1 MKKST
6 LYLLG
11 ILISIILGSYLNY
24 IFCCNSSETVLEPEL
39 QVGNQ
44 LYTTNAFKLL
54 DKSGK
59 VVIKE
64 NDNFNFSLSESKFLL
79 PISDNLNKAI
89 SKSVSYF
96 KNNPNAALS
105 ITGYYTNNEENNSAY
120 SNLGLARAN
129 AIKNYFVSKGLSS
142 RHINTYGVLNDKLV
156 SNQEMIL
163 YGPNDFET
171 ISISDS
177 EVLAEEMNLIAS
189 EIKNK
194 PLYLNFEL
202 SATKLKLTPEQRVK
216 VEKIAR
222 YLDMVEDS
230 KCTIVG
236 HTDNTGNLES
246 NIVLG
251 QERADYARDYLVR
264 NHISPLKI
272 TALSK
277 GQSEPIESNDTK
289 EGRAK
294 NRRIVV
300 TIN

>member
-24 IFCCNSSETVLEPEL
+24 IFCCNSTEIVLELE
-39 QVGNQ
+39 QQEANQ
-44 LYTTNAFKLL
+44 LYTTNAFRLL
-54 DKSGK
+54 DNSGG
-59 VVIKE
+59 VVTKE
-64 NDNFNFSLSESKFLL
+64 NDNFNFSLSESRVLL
-79 PISDNLNKAI
+79 PISDNLNKAV

-96 KNNPNAALS
+96 KNYPNDALS
-105 ITGYYTNNEENNSAY
+105 ITGYYTSNEVNNSAY

-142 RHINTYGVLNDKLV
+142 RHINTLGALNDKIV
-156 SNQEMIL
+156 PSQDMIL

-177 EVLAEEMNLIAS
+177 EILAEEMNLIAS

-202 SATKLKLTPEQRVK
+202 AATTLKLTHEQRVK

-222 YLDMVEDS
+222 YLDKVEDS

-236 HTDNTGNLES
+236 HTDNTGNIES
-246 NIVLG
+246 NVVLG

-277 GQSEPIESNDTK
+277 GQSEPVESNDTEK
-289 EGRAK
+289 GRAK